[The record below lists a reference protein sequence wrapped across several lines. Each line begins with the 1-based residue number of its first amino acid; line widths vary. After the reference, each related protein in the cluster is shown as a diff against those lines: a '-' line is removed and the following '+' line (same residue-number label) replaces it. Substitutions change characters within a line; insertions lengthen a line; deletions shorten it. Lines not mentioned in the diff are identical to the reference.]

1 MFAMNNNSNNPDE
14 ENIMFAQEKNEKSF
28 KELKWPTKVAAGIT
42 SITAVLFTIGG
53 LASSVVYA
61 ANPDEIAEASKV
73 IRLSE
78 PVVNDENSETFGE
91 VIDAGLPNVTLAI
104 LSEEPSLHLNKTFVV
119 ETQIAKVCQKKG
131 CFFIAQDGDTI
142 IRVSFKDY
150 GFFIPTDTA
159 GRTVTLAGQLV
170 EKQMSEEQVA
180 HFQSDLVGKE
190 SGGAESVQADKLVN
204 TMQAGKVYEIV
215 ASGVRIPTS

>member
-1 MFAMNNNSNNPDE
+1 
-14 ENIMFAQEKNEKSF
+14 MFAQEKNEKSF
-28 KELKWPTKVAAGIT
+28 KELKWPTKVAASIT

-91 VIDAGLPNVTLAI
+91 VIDAGLQKVTLAR
-104 LSEEPSLHLNKTFVV
+104 LSKEPSLHMDKNFIVQTK
-119 ETQIAKVCQKKG
+119 IAKVCQKKG

-170 EKQMSEEQVA
+170 EKQMSEEQAA